1 MAIRKNNKKSKRS
14 KKIFKKTR
22 SKKRRGGT
30 NPNNNTTLKIKLG
43 SASFT
48 PYKRRTPPDYTKFG
62 ALPGTKAYREQ
73 TLKRRQKT
81 EKKNS

>member
-1 MAIRKNNKKSKRS
+1 MAIRKNN
-14 KKIFKKTR
+14 
-22 SKKRRGGT
+22 
-30 NPNNNTTLKIKLG
+30 TTLKINLG

-73 TLKRRQKT
+73 TLKRKRKIV
-81 EKKNS
+81 SSI